1 MITKVYRTLFWTGYL
16 SVLVTTFIP
25 IAGSL
30 NEINIGP
37 KSFHIRLDHL
47 IHLAVYFFICMYFLE
62 GAKMR
67 IYLFDNN
74 PLKKFIILVLFLAIT
89 TELAQLWVPE
99 RAFNLFDLISNLAG
113 VGVGVIIIKMVHRY
127 DGLKV

>member
-1 MITKVYRTLFWTGYL
+1 
-16 SVLVTTFIP
+16 
-25 IAGSL
+25 
-30 NEINIGP
+30 
-37 KSFHIRLDHL
+37 L

-113 VGVGVIIIKMVHRY
+113 VGVGVLIIKMVHRY